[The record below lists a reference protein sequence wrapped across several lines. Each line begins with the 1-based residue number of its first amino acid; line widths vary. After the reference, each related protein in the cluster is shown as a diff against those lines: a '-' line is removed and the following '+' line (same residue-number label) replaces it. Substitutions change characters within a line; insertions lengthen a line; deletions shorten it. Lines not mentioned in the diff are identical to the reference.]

1 MGSNQTKGPF
11 MERIVATWSG
21 VVLSEPVSFLLKSGV
36 FLLTCGAIL
45 FVMLAAGYPA
55 VHDTLHNFRHAL
67 AVVPCH

>member
-1 MGSNQTKGPF
+1 

-21 VVLSEPVSFLLKSGV
+21 VILPEPVSFLLKSGV
-36 FLLTCGAIL
+36 FLLACAAIL
-45 FVMLAAGYPA
+45 YVMLAAGYPA